1 MLLKN
6 KDPSVHVHAKYQTWI
21 WFQKY
26 INSNGTWSYHINKL
40 LLNEIC
46 FTWSLWNQWDKFIG
60 KQIHLSLSNRN
71 KRGEK
76 QVSESRTTKM
86 SIRRAEQTVCGWA
99 SSRMFS
105 IVLYCRCHFPF
116 YIPAKNNAHQ
126 SMHYLHI

>member
-6 KDPSVHVHAKYQTWI
+6 KGPNVHVHAKYQTWI

-26 INSNGTWSYHINKL
+26 INPNGTWSYHITSCFWMKYASPDHHEINGINLSENKSTFL
-40 LLNEIC
+40 YQTE
-46 FTWSLWNQWDKFIG
+46 TKEE
-60 KQIHLSLSNRN
+60 KN
-71 KRGEK
+71 KYQRAERQK
-76 QVSESRTTKM
+76 T